1 MSIELSTDGAVAT
14 ITINRPEKKNA
25 LILSMRSALADACD
39 QINAD
44 PAIRAVV
51 ITGAGTDFCSGA
63 DVTEMGGGG
72 INGSFYRVRL
82 MAKMIRSLARIQKPV
97 IAAVRGVSVGAGWS
111 IALACDVIIA
121 SETARFCQIFKKIAL
136 APDAG
141 AVWFLT
147 RYLGIA
153 KAKELV
159 YSARFVSAQEA
170 LEMGLVTRVV
180 TDDQLLAEAH
190 ALAREYAAAPTIAL
204 GIAKRMF
211 DVAST
216 TTLDE
221 FLDHE
226 ASMQPLVVTSSDF
239 KEGASAFKEKRQ
251 AQFTGN

>member
-1 MSIELSTDGAVAT
+1 MSIELTIDGAVAT

-25 LILSMRSALADACD
+25 LILSMRQALADAAD
-39 QINAD
+39 QVNAD

-111 IALACDVIIA
+111 IAMACDVIIA

-147 RYLGIA
+147 RYVGLQ

-159 YSARFVSAQEA
+159 YSARFVSAPEA
-170 LEMGLVTRVV
+170 LELGLVNRVV
-180 TDDQLLAEAH
+180 ADDQLLAEAH
-190 ALAREYAAAPTIAL
+190 ALAREYAEAPTIAL

-226 ASMQPLVVTSSDF
+226 ASMQPLVVTSGDF
-239 KEGASAFKEKRQ
+239 KEGASAFKEKRP

>member
-1 MSIELSTDGAVAT
+1 MSIELSTEGGVAT

-25 LILSMRSALADACD
+25 LILSMRSALAEICE
-39 QINAD
+39 QVNAD

-72 INGSFYRVRL
+72 INGSLYRVRL

-97 IAAVRGVSVGAGWS
+97 IAAVRGVAVGAGWS

-141 AVWFLT
+141 AVWFLS

-159 YSARFVSAQEA
+159 YSARFVNAQEA

-180 TDDQLLAEAH
+180 SDDQLLAEAH

-211 DVAST
+211 DVAPTSS
-216 TTLDE
+216 LDE

-226 ASMQPLVVTSSDF
+226 ASMQPLVVTTSDF
-239 KEGASAFKEKRQ
+239 KEGASAFKEKRPP
-251 AQFTGN
+251 QFTGN

>member
-1 MSIELSTDGAVAT
+1 
-14 ITINRPEKKNA
+14 
-25 LILSMRSALADACD
+25 
-39 QINAD
+39 
-44 PAIRAVV
+44 
-51 ITGAGTDFCSGA
+51 
-63 DVTEMGGGG
+63 MGGGG

-147 RYLGIA
+147 RYLGVA

-170 LEMGLVTRVV
+170 HELGLVSRVV
-180 TDDQLLAEAH
+180 ADDQLLAEAQ
-190 ALAREYAAAPTIAL
+190 ALARDYAAAPTIAL

-226 ASMQPLVVTSSDF
+226 ASMQPLVVTSGDF

-251 AQFTGN
+251 ANFNGN

>member
-1 MSIELSTDGAVAT
+1 MSIELTIDGAVAT

-25 LILSMRSALADACD
+25 LILSMRQALADAAE
-39 QINAD
+39 QVNAD

-111 IALACDVIIA
+111 IAMACDVVIA

-147 RYLGIA
+147 RYVGLQ

-159 YSARFVSAQEA
+159 YSARFVSASEA
-170 LEMGLVTRVV
+170 LELGLVSRVV
-180 TDDQLLAEAH
+180 ADDQLLAEAH
-190 ALAREYAAAPTIAL
+190 ALAREYAEAPTIAL

-226 ASMQPLVVTSSDF
+226 ASMQPLVVTSTDF
-239 KEGASAFKEKRQ
+239 KEGASAFKEKRP